1 MTLDM
6 DLDDHTDQEPS
17 GDSLSVGIPTRTVV
31 SLIGVYQGLRHGRPS
46 PCRYMPTCSVYAVEA
61 LQRHGLWSGGW
72 MAVRRIARCHPWAS
86 HGVDP
91 VPQ

>member
-1 MTLDM
+1 MSETLCPDTETRE
-6 DLDDHTDQEPS
+6 DAPK
-17 GDSLSVGIPTRTVV
+17 VAYPTRVVV

-46 PCRYMPTCSVYAVEA
+46 PCRYVPTCSAYAVEA

-72 MAVRRIARCHPWAS
+72 MALRRIARCHPWAG
-86 HGVDP
+86 HGFDP